1 MPESTI
7 QLGNAATA
15 TAAASV
21 AAVRYAVFRRH
32 RQFFGLSIEFVT
44 EVLPGQ
50 PLTRV
55 PRGHRD
61 LLGVLS
67 LRGEILPVISID
79 ALLNLEP
86 RPDDPTL
93 PILVLRRRDLL
104 AGLRVDAIQSV
115 ISLNAAEIQ
124 PHPAGHDTHFAGIWQ
139 FAGDT
144 AITLTLLSGA
154 KLLDALCHQTTSAF
168 PSLQITN

>member
-1 MPESTI
+1 MPESVIQIGTANATTSRYTI
-7 QLGNAATA
+7 
-15 TAAASV
+15 
-21 AAVRYAVFRRH
+21 FKRH
-32 RQFFGLSIEFVT
+32 GQFFGLSIEFVT

-55 PRGHRD
+55 PRAHRN

-79 ALLNLEP
+79 EFLDLEP

-115 ISLNAAEIQ
+115 ISLNSADIQ
-124 PHPAGHDTHFAGIWQ
+124 PHPAGRDTHFAGIWQ
-139 FAGDT
+139 ISGDSPL
-144 AITLTLLSGA
+144 TLTLLSGA
-154 KLLDALCHQTTSAF
+154 KLLDMLCQQSASNF
-168 PSLQITN
+168 PSLPNLN

>member
-7 QLGNAATA
+7 QLGNASAT
-15 TAAASV
+15 TS
-21 AAVRYAVFRRH
+21 RYAVFRRNG
-32 RQFFGLSIEFVT
+32 QFFGLSIEFVT

-55 PRGHRD
+55 PRAHRN
-61 LLGVLS
+61 LLGVVS

-79 ALLNLEP
+79 ELLNLEP
-86 RPDDPTL
+86 RPDDSTL

-115 ISLNAAEIQ
+115 ISLNAAEVQ
-124 PHPAGHDTHFAGIWQ
+124 PHPSGHDTHFAGIWQ
-139 FAGDT
+139 LPGD
-144 AITLTLLSGA
+144 ASGTLTLLSGA
-154 KLLDALCHQTTSAF
+154 KLLDLLCQQAASAF

>member
-1 MPESTI
+1 MPESAI
-7 QLGNAATA
+7 QLGSATTT
-15 TAAASV
+15 TAAAG
-21 AAVRYAVFRRH
+21 RYAVFRRH
-32 RQFFGLSIEFVT
+32 GQFFGLSIEFVT

-55 PRGHRD
+55 PRGHRN

-79 ALLNLEP
+79 ELLNLEP

-93 PILVLRRRDLL
+93 PILVLRRRELL

-115 ISLNAAEIQ
+115 ISLNATEIQ
-124 PHPAGHDTHFAGIWQ
+124 PHPAGQDTHFAGIWQ
-139 FAGDT
+139 LTGDT
-144 AITLTLLSGA
+144 PLTLTLLSGA
-154 KLLDALCHQTTSAF
+154 KLLDALCHQTNSVF